1 MKMAYSLLAIVMI
14 AVTSFGLLAIS
25 HSVTLMLGKTGMT
38 ALTRMM
44 GFIAL
49 TIGVQF
55 IIHGVRPIIGT

>member
-1 MKMAYSLLAIVMI
+1 
-14 AVTSFGLLAIS
+14 
-25 HSVTLMLGKTGMT
+25 MLGRTGMT

-55 IIHGVRPIIGT
+55 IINGVRPIIGS